1 MEYMGTA
8 AFIMACYLIGQSLPD
23 KIKRLEAGVKR
34 LERKQKGESNM
45 SKLINELVGKECK
58 IKSDDALS
66 LVGSQEMQCV
76 VLDTDDEWMKV
87 QYTDKKKNRVTKLI
101 RIENVDGVEIL

>member
-1 MEYMGTA
+1 MEYFGVM
-8 AFIMACYLIGQSLPD
+8 AFILVCCYMGLPN
-23 KIKRLEAGVKR
+23 KVKRLESKLKR
-34 LERKQKGESNM
+34 LERKQKGGNNM

-87 QYTDKKKNRVTKLI
+87 QYTDKKQNQVTKLI

>member
-1 MEYMGTA
+1 MEYMGVA

-23 KIKRLEAGVKR
+23 KVKRLEAKLKR
-34 LERKQKGESNM
+34 FERKQKGENTM
-45 SKLINELVGKECK
+45 SKLMNELVGKECK
-58 IKSDDALS
+58 IKTDDALS

-87 QYTDKKKNRVTKLI
+87 QYIDKKKNQVTKLI